1 MAPHTGAEARLL
13 FAFDAAL
20 KRRSSTYS
28 STDARLFHV
37 PSAEA
42 QLLHAFKR
50 QNAALLRTDHSKV
63 PLFCT

>member
-1 MAPHTGAEARLL
+1 L